1 MADYEKRHYKVSVKE
16 SNDELV
22 VEKCAHSDWFRITM
36 IKNGIEGRPIT
47 IRSQVM
53 AEQLH
58 FMLGQMLNGCNN
70 TEESN
75 D

>member
-1 MADYEKRHYKVSVKE
+1 MSKYEERHYKMSVKE

-22 VEKCAHSDWFRITM
+22 VENTAHSDWLHITM
-36 IKNGIEGRPIT
+36 IINGIEGQTIT

-58 FMLGQMLNGCNN
+58 FMLGQMLSGV
-70 TEESN
+70 EKKP
-75 D
+75 

>member
-1 MADYEKRHYKVSVKE
+1 MSKYEQRHYKVSVKE

-22 VEKCAHSDWFRITM
+22 VDKFAHSDWCHITM
-36 IKNGIEGRPIT
+36 ITNGIKGRRIT

-58 FMLGQMLNGCNN
+58 LMLGQMLSGV
-70 TEESN
+70 EKP
-75 D
+75 